1 MANKRRK
8 SKHLNY
14 STLKIIIDNKIP
26 LLKGLFEPW
35 AEVEYVQG
43 NLISKDNIRDADAMI
58 IRTRTKCNAD
68 LLEGSSV
75 RFIGTATIGTDH
87 IDTDWCN
94 KNNIHVASAPGCNS
108 GSVMQYICSALI
120 HFSRKYNIDPGQTNL
135 GIIGV
140 GNVGSKVFKMAKA
153 LGFNMLLNDPPK
165 EREGAGYDFIS
176 LDKLLNDSDIISMHV
191 PLTQSGKDKTRMMAD
206 ETFFKRM
213 KKDSLFINTS
223 RGQVVDENALGD
235 VLLNNKLKAAALD
248 VWTGEPAINTELMNL
263 ADIATAHIAGYS
275 ADGKAKGSMMV
286 VRQVAEHFDLP
297 LKNWEPEDIDTP
309 ENPVI
314 DLTDAK
320 GSINDSVARA
330 VLHSYNIE
338 YDSNLLKNNPGD
350 FEQLRGNY
358 RNRREFHAYRVK
370 SEDIAVINKLKKLGF
385 KF

>member
-1 MANKRRK
+1 M
-8 SKHLNY
+8 
-14 STLKIIIDNKIP
+14 KIIIDNKVP

-43 NLISKDNIRDADAMI
+43 NRINKDNIRDADAMI
-58 IRTRTKCNAD
+58 VRTRTVCNAD

-94 KNNIHVASAPGCNS
+94 KNNIYVASAPGCNS

-120 HFSRKYNIDPGQTNL
+120 YFSRKYNIDPGQTKL

-140 GNVGSKVFKMAKA
+140 GNVGSKVFKMAKT
-153 LGFNMLLNDPPK
+153 LGYKVLLNDPPK

-223 RGQVVDENALGD
+223 RGQVVDENALVD
-235 VLLNNKLKAAALD
+235 VLLNKKLKAAALD
-248 VWTGEPAINTELMNL
+248 VWTGEPAINTKLMNL

-297 LKNWEPEDIDTP
+297 LKNREPEDIDPP

-314 DLTDAK
+314 DLPDTK

-350 FEQLRGNY
+350 FELLRGNY

-370 SEDIAVINKLKKLGF
+370 SKYANVLTKLKQLGF
-385 KF
+385 S